1 VNSFDRRAG
10 RRKVWS
16 RSMPATAIEE
26 PVQTHRCEHRDARS
40 PRPVS
45 RSRWAAIGAAVAV
58 SLGAGGIGLTHAIS
72 TNGGNVYVPVAP
84 CRLFDTRPGT
94 VTVGPRATPLAA
106 GETYTQQVTGDN
118 GQCIGIPADATGV
131 AMNVTAVDA
140 TAAGYLTLFPAD
152 LGTAPNASN
161 LNWVPGAPPT
171 PNKVDVKLS
180 PTGAI
185 KLFNAAGTV
194 NVLADI
200 VGYYQDHN
208 HDDRYPRKMQITY
221 SLAAGAVSAPIVLPT
236 DVPVSLTAANTFTG
250 SRGVGFA
257 TLYSPSSGTRIVEW
271 TGQNSPGTGT
281 GANEAG
287 YEFTQ
292 GTHIIFIDFAAL
304 VDIEVNDGTSIRVHN
319 SSPGPTTGVVT
330 LTW

>member
-1 VNSFDRRAG
+1 
-10 RRKVWS
+10 
-16 RSMPATAIEE
+16 MPATAIAE
-26 PVQTHRCEHRDARS
+26 PVHTHRREHHDSRP
-40 PRPVS
+40 PRQVS

-58 SLGAGGIGLTHAIS
+58 SLGAGGIGLTQAIS

-94 VTVGPRATPLAA
+94 VNVGPRAIPLGA
-106 GETYTQQVTGDN
+106 GETYTQQVSGDN
-118 GQCIGIPADATGV
+118 GQCVGIPVDATGV

-152 LGTAPNASN
+152 LGTPPNASN

-180 PTGAI
+180 ATGAI

-194 NVLADI
+194 NVLADV

-221 SLAAGAVSAPIVLPT
+221 NLAAGGVSTPIVVPAG
-236 DVPVSLTAANTFTG
+236 VPVSLTATQNTIG
-250 SRGVGFA
+250 STGVGFA
-257 TLYSPSSGTRIVEW
+257 TLYSPATGTHFIEW
-271 TGQNSPGTGT
+271 TGQNSPGTGS
-281 GANEAG
+281 GDNEAG
-287 YEFTQ
+287 FDSVQ
-292 GTHIIFIDFAAL
+292 GTRIISIDFAAL
-304 VDIEVNDGTSIRVHN
+304 VDIEVNDGTSIRIHN
-319 SSPGPTTGVVT
+319 KSTGPRSGVVT
-330 LTW
+330 LIW